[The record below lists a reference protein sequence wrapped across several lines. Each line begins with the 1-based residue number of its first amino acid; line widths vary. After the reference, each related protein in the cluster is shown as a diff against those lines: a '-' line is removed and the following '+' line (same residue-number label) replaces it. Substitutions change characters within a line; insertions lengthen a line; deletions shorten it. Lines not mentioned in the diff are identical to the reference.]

1 MAVFFFQKK
10 LSMVLQIFKKPTQ
23 NRHYDSESGQ
33 VAQPVMA
40 DDSDV
45 DCCIHFDIFQDGR
58 LVLVPDV

>member
-1 MAVFFFQKK
+1 
-10 LSMVLQIFKKPTQ
+10 MVLQIFKKPTQ